1 MSDIDT
7 GRSATG
13 GTVSGSTAVALTYQ
27 VLLRQL
33 VTRGRVLALSL
44 MGVAVALVGWAVGR
58 SNQDDFFPPNP
69 DFEAMQ
75 RLEDGIGVISLLG
88 FTLVVPIV
96 ALVFAGASLGDT
108 REDGTLVYLWLR
120 PMPRWAVVAGAW
132 LAAITVSLPLTLVP
146 MVATA
151 ALVDAGSELV
161 VATAIATIVGVI
173 AYSALFVLLGLMVKN
188 AIIWGLGYI
197 LIWEGLVAAFG
208 SAAARLSI
216 RGYTSS
222 ILTDRT
228 GADLDLGDL
237 SQTAGIIVPVIIAVV
252 ALGLATWRLE
262 RLEVA

>member
-1 MSDIDT
+1 MS
-7 GRSATG
+7 A
-13 GTVSGSTAVALTYQ
+13 TVSGPTSVALAYR

-33 VTRGRVLALSL
+33 VTRGRIAALGL
-44 MGVAVALVGWAVGR
+44 MGLLVAAVGWAVGR
-58 SNQDDFFPPNP
+58 STQNDFFPPDT
-69 DFEAMQ
+69 DFEQIQ
-75 RLEDGIGVISLLG
+75 RLEDGISAISLLG

-120 PMPRWAVVAGAW
+120 PMPRWAIVLGAW
-132 LAAITVSLPLTLVP
+132 LAAITISLPLTLIP
-146 MVATA
+146 MVAMA

-161 VATAIATIVGVI
+161 VATAIATAVGVI

-208 SAAARLSI
+208 SSAAKLAI
-216 RGYTSS
+216 RGYSSS

-228 GADLDLGDL
+228 GAELDLGNL
-237 SQTAGIIVPVIIAVV
+237 SQTAGIVVPLIVAVA
-252 ALGLATWRLE
+252 ALALAAVRLD

>member
-1 MSDIDT
+1 MST
-7 GRSATG
+7 
-13 GTVSGSTAVALTYQ
+13 TVSGPTSVALTYR

-33 VTRGRVLALSL
+33 VTRGRIAALGL
-44 MGVAVALVGWAVGR
+44 MGLLVAAVGWAVGR
-58 SNQDDFFPPNP
+58 STQNDFFPPDT
-69 DFEAMQ
+69 DFEQIQ
-75 RLEDGIGVISLLG
+75 RLEDGISAISLLG

-120 PMPRWAVVAGAW
+120 PMPRWAIVLGAW
-132 LAAITVSLPLTLVP
+132 LAAITISLPLTLIP
-146 MVATA
+146 MVAMA

-161 VATAIATIVGVI
+161 VATAIATAVGVI

-208 SAAARLSI
+208 SSAAKLAI
-216 RGYTSS
+216 RGYSSS

-228 GADLDLGDL
+228 GAELDLGNL
-237 SQTAGIIVPVIIAVV
+237 SQTAGIVVPLIVAVA
-252 ALGLATWRLE
+252 ALALAAVRLD